1 LENLIN
7 REQYYLDLLQPEY
20 NVLKVAGSSLG
31 FKHREESLAKVRLQ
45 LSKLNFEKGIKVEV
59 TNIEKNTIIVY
70 DSIRKAAEALKC
82 DQTTIKYHDKNKLK
96 GKPFRGIY
104 FINILRDSAL

>member
-1 LENLIN
+1 LEYCDLENLIN

-59 TNIEKNTIIVY
+59 TNSNSLY
-70 DSIRKAAEALKC
+70 DR
-82 DQTTIKYHDKNKLK
+82 IKLTLY
-96 GKPFRGIY
+96 
-104 FINILRDSAL
+104 SALESCCSCRARAAPSLDGAIYGRQLY